1 MRTSWKGDMLVY
13 DLIIINSGNAPYP
26 TISLV
31 KQMSELYKNW
41 PKSKL
46 DKGIVMHTYI
56 IYNEQVYYFN
66 SEKACQSMNRKT
78 AVDYVIPLRQERLG
92 GIGQSKVVH

>member
-1 MRTSWKGDMLVY
+1 VY

-26 TISLV
+26 TKLLV

-46 DKGIVMHTYI
+46 DKGIVIHTYI
-56 IYNEQVYYFN
+56 TYTEQACYFN
-66 SEKACQSMNRKT
+66 SQKACQCMNRKT
-78 AVDYVIPLRQERLG
+78 AVDYVISLRQERLG
-92 GIGQSKVVH
+92 GIGQSKVMY